1 MRPTTICRGRP
12 YTLPRCSRSRAG
24 VKPAPTLVGALLL
37 LLPGVAQAAG
47 YYVTGV
53 GVRGMGRA
61 AALTVGADDLSAQ
74 YYNPAALTRIRSAVG
89 LQLVGVHQSVYFDRE
104 DEAQTG
110 GGTLEFEAV
119 RNSAPPMPIP
129 ALGAATSFGLED
141 FTLAVGVY
149 TPYAPLLSFPED
161 GAQRFSLSESSVLSG
176 NVGPSAAYRFFDQLS
191 VGVGVA
197 YTFLQVEQSL
207 SAHMAPRTVAATDDL
222 EYDIRTSISATDP
235 FAITWNAGVLWDP
248 PSSPFAVGLAFVPA
262 VHYNA
267 TGSLKA
273 DFSENA
279 YYTGESGMGQII
291 LVESVTDD
299 SVTLDITM
307 PMILRAGGLLR
318 IGDDKEIELDVAW
331 QRWSG
336 LGQLTMSDIDLEI
349 ELSTAENATVSDDI
363 VLPTS
368 FKDAFSVRLG
378 GQYLVSKRFTGRL
391 GLMFETSAV
400 DSSYEAVMMPDG
412 LKFGYGLGG
421 TVHLVPD
428 KLALDLGLCQS
439 FVPRHEIDRSL
450 VFQVA
455 IDPLTGEVYNGKQV
469 GNGVFGVTST
479 LFGLGL
485 TWTPG
490 VS

>member
-1 MRPTTICRGRP
+1 
-12 YTLPRCSRSRAG
+12 
-24 VKPAPTLVGALLL
+24 
-37 LLPGVAQAAG
+37 
-47 YYVTGV
+47 
-53 GVRGMGRA
+53 
-61 AALTVGADDLSAQ
+61 
-74 YYNPAALTRIRSAVG
+74 
-89 LQLVGVHQSVYFDRE
+89 
-104 DEAQTG
+104 
-110 GGTLEFEAV
+110 
-119 RNSAPPMPIP
+119 
-129 ALGAATSFGLED
+129 
-141 FTLAVGVY
+141 
-149 TPYAPLLSFPED
+149 
-161 GAQRFSLSESSVLSG
+161 
-176 NVGPSAAYRFFDQLS
+176 
-191 VGVGVA
+191 
-197 YTFLQVEQSL
+197 
-207 SAHMAPRTVAATDDL
+207 
-222 EYDIRTSISATDP
+222 
-235 FAITWNAGVLWDP
+235 
-248 PSSPFAVGLAFVPA
+248 
-262 VHYNA
+262 
-267 TGSLKA
+267 
-273 DFSENA
+273 
-279 YYTGESGMGQII
+279 
-291 LVESVTDD
+291 
-299 SVTLDITM
+299 
-307 PMILRAGGLLR
+307 
-318 IGDDKEIELDVAW
+318 
-331 QRWSG
+331 